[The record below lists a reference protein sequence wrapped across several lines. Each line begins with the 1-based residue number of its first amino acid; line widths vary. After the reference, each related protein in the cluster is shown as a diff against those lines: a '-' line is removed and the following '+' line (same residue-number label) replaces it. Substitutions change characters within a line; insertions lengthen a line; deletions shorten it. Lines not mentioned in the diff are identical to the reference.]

1 MKDYNNTKTTS
12 QEVVTNQWNPKETVE
27 ALQNIS
33 KNIRG
38 YSLKM
43 KETMK
48 SLRES
53 GAIPEFAEA
62 IREGSFA
69 LRETVGDISETT
81 KELQRKGIF
90 VDTASAIED
99 TYKSAEQSIANVK
112 QIAIDSGIAS
122 PHTSKAIHDGFDL
135 VKKETSL
142 VTGTVMK
149 GIKHKVVA

>member
-1 MKDYNNTKTTS
+1 MKNFTNPNTTS
-12 QEVVTNQWNPKETVE
+12 QEVATNTWNPKETVE
-27 ALQNIS
+27 TLQNIS

-48 SLRES
+48 CLRES

-69 LRETVGDISETT
+69 LRDTVSDINETT
-81 KELQRKGIF
+81 KELKRKGTF
-90 VDTASAIED
+90 VDTANAIED
-99 TYKSAEQSIANVK
+99 TYKSAEESIANVK

-122 PHTSKAIHDGFDL
+122 PHASKAIHDGLDL
-135 VKKETSL
+135 VRKETKL
-142 VTGTVMK
+142 VSGSVLK
-149 GIKHKVVA
+149 GFKHKVVA

>member
-12 QEVVTNQWNPKETVE
+12 QEVVTNQWTPKEAVE
-27 ALQNIS
+27 TLQNIS

-38 YSLKM
+38 YSWKM

-62 IREGSFA
+62 IRDGSFA
-69 LRETVGDISETT
+69 LRETVGDINETT
-81 KELQRKGIF
+81 KELKRKGIF

-122 PHTSKAIHDGFDL
+122 PQTSKAIHDGLEL
-135 VKKETSL
+135 VKKETNL